1 MKVLMSMFKSLEHLK
16 RPKESGKGGIQA
28 TILEYLG
35 TLEAMGKL
43 LVIRNQTGAL
53 KAGRGHESSYEQR
66 YIKFGRKGSADI
78 LVWLPGGQGIMFEVK
93 REGEKQTREQKV
105 FQAKCDK
112 LRIPYYVVRSVASV
126 KLILDRSHHGTPPG
140 LEKHHA

>member
-1 MKVLMSMFKSLEHLK
+1 MSMFKSLEHLK

-28 TILEYLG
+28 TILEYLE

-53 KAGRGHESSYEQR
+53 KAGRGHEQR

-112 LRIPYYVVRSVASV
+112 LRIPYYVVRSVAAV
-126 KLILDRSHHGTPPG
+126 KLILAERI
-140 LEKHHA
+140 